1 MAAVCSARLAV
12 TRQTAQIVQDARMA
26 PAAWGRELV
35 MVVIWSSRGV
45 LLAESARTMELGAGR
60 LLLHPQFVL
69 ERFGAAL
76 AQG

>member
-60 LLLHPQFVL
+60 LLYI
-69 ERFGAAL
+69 RNSSSSASAKG
-76 AQG
+76 

>member
-1 MAAVCSARLAV
+1 
-12 TRQTAQIVQDARMA
+12 MA

>member
-1 MAAVCSARLAV
+1 
-12 TRQTAQIVQDARMA
+12 MA

-60 LLLHPQFVL
+60 LLYI
-69 ERFGAAL
+69 RNSSSSASAKG
-76 AQG
+76 